1 MRGHGSPLLP
11 VSASLLLPSSLGVAT
26 EKRNNLQTFLLKVQD
41 TLARLDKS
49 TSPSATT
56 KEG

>member
-1 MRGHGSPLLP
+1 VLLP
-11 VSASLLLPSSLGVAT
+11 NCFLRLATLLTGVAT

-41 TLARLDKS
+41 TLPRLDKS
-49 TSPSATT
+49 TSPSAIT